1 MKRVVILGSTGSIGK
16 AAVEIIA
23 GAKDDFEITGLVAR
37 RNIDELQKQLANF
50 PDAIF
55 SLGDRSKLEEILERD
70 PRLGKRETGPG
81 QDGIIALLEA
91 SRADIVVNAMV
102 GISGLL
108 PTIKALEMGSSIA
121 LANKET
127 LVTGGKIIMKLV
139 SESPERIIPVDSE
152 HFSLSRC
159 LRGNRGETAEII
171 LTASGGPFYKRDIS
185 RLSDVSVEEVL
196 DHPTWNMGGKVT
208 VDSAHLLNKGLEVIE
223 AHYLFDFPYD
233 SIDVVIHPQSIVHS
247 LTRMKD
253 GSLLA
258 HLGPADMKLPIINAL
273 YFPSMAEYPWKKL
286 SLEEIGTLDFIRFD
300 RKEYPGFDIAM
311 QAAEAGGTAPAV
323 LNAAD
328 EIAVSTFLSGKIG
341 FLTII
346 DWIREAL
353 DAHDPIDVDNVEDIL
368 EADRWTRRFLD
379 EKYNEAVVT

>member
-1 MKRVVILGSTGSIGK
+1 MILGSTGSIGK

-23 GAKDDFEITGLVAR
+23 GAKDDFEVAGLVAR
-37 RNIDELQKQLANF
+37 RNLDEMQKQLELF
-50 PDAIF
+50 PGAVF
-55 SLGDRSKLEEILERD
+55 SLGDRSKLNEILERD

-81 QDGIIALLEA
+81 QEGIIALLEA
-91 SRADIVVNAMV
+91 ARADIVVNAMV

-108 PTIKALEMGSSIA
+108 PTVKALEMGSSIA

-127 LVTGGKIIMKLV
+127 LVTGGEIIMKLV
-139 SESPERIIPVDSE
+139 SESPERIVPVDSE

-159 LRGNRGETAEII
+159 LRGNIGETAEII

-185 RLSDVSVEEVL
+185 RLTDVTVEEVL
-196 DHPTWNMGGKVT
+196 DHPTWNMGEKVT

-258 HLGPADMKLPIINAL
+258 HLGPADMKLPLINAL
-273 YFPSMAEYPWKKL
+273 YYPSMAEYPWKKL

-311 QAAEAGGTAPAV
+311 QAAEAGGTALTV

-328 EIAVSTFLSGKIG
+328 EIAVSTFLAGKIG

-353 DAHDPIDVDNVEDIL
+353 DAHDPIAVDDVEDIL
-368 EADRWTRRFLD
+368 AADRWTRRFFG
-379 EKYNEAVVT
+379 EKYKKAVVI